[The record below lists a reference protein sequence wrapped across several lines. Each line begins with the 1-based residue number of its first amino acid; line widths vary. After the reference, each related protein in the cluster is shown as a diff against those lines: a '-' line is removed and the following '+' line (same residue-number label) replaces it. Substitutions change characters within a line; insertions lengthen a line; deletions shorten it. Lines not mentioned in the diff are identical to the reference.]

1 MCSLL
6 ILNSKTLIALISRF
20 RHFLNL
26 IISLDFK
33 LDLGEIKMSDIV
45 ELFRSYSN
53 KKISENLLR
62 ELKSFK
68 NNWIKKRESHIN
80 FLGGNLLG
88 PDEIIFS
95 DADRITYFDIIGI
108 YEPKELAVDILKLKD
123 IKDLKI
129 KAESEGKK
137 GERKVSFDEFNLSI
151 IWLCHEFSLL
161 YKDNI
166 KKYHEAVDLIYF
178 IYAVKVFGSRYIL
191 FFSKYSLD
199 VDTAKIAYE
208 KLSGKFLIKKYDNW
222 DKVIQ
227 HLGKKLYSTDDS
239 GFDSRVRNMNTLDSL
254 YIAQDLHGSI
264 TSIFKNIYAEI
275 DLVKK
280 AGEKLRTT
288 SSVDTTGDEDQIR
301 DILDSPVSYVE
312 YMKNIVV
319 SQASFVDF
327 AVVDIITAIYP
338 KINDKIFKQ
347 TLTAISM
354 YALEDKNINEYFI
367 EMPILLSIEYLG
379 SSSGNNYTSNI
390 ESVVVAL
397 KNYWSSSSVKQKD
410 VNTTKDNIRKF
421 LEKNTTYTSKHIVSN
436 MVLAIIMYIFIKA
449 VRRDKL

>member
-1 MCSLL
+1 
-6 ILNSKTLIALISRF
+6 
-20 RHFLNL
+20 
-26 IISLDFK
+26 
-33 LDLGEIKMSDIV
+33 MSDIV
-45 ELFRSYSN
+45 ELFRDYSK
-53 KKISENLLR
+53 KKINESLLK
-62 ELKSFK
+62 ELRSFK
-68 NNWIKKRESHIN
+68 NNWIKKNENHIN

-88 PDEIIFS
+88 PNEIVFS

-108 YEPKELAVDILKLKD
+108 YNSKELGNEILNLKD
-123 IKDLKI
+123 ILALK
-129 KAESEGKK
+129 KEAEKEGKK
-137 GERKVSFDEFNLSI
+137 GERKVSFDVFNLSI
-151 IWLCHEFSLL
+151 IWLCHEFSIY
-161 YKDNI
+161 YKDDI

-191 FFSKYSLD
+191 FFSKYSLE
-199 VDTAKIAYE
+199 VETAKAVYE

-222 DKVIQ
+222 DRVIN
-227 HLGKKLYSTDDS
+227 HLGKKLYSTDES
-239 GFDSRVRNMNTLDSL
+239 GFDSKVRNMNTIDSM

-264 TSIFKNIYAEI
+264 TSIFKNIFEVT
-275 DLVKK
+275 LEVKE

-288 SSVDTTGDEDQIR
+288 SSIDTTGEEDQIKNL
-301 DILDSPVSYVE
+301 LDSPVTYVE

-319 SQASFVDF
+319 SQTGFVDF
-327 AVVDIITAIYP
+327 TVVDIITSIYP

-354 YALEDKNINEYFI
+354 HALEDKVINEYFI

-379 SSSGNNYTSNI
+379 NTSNNYTSNI

-410 VNTTKDNIRKF
+410 VNITKDKIRKF
-421 LEKNTTYTSKHIVSN
+421 LEKNTTYSSKHIISN
-436 MVLAIIMYIFIKA
+436 MVLAIIMYVFIKA

>member
-151 IWLCHEFSLL
+151 IWLCHEFSLF

-178 IYAVKVFGSRYIL
+178 IYAVKVFGS
-191 FFSKYSLD
+191 
-199 VDTAKIAYE
+199 
-208 KLSGKFLIKKYDNW
+208 
-222 DKVIQ
+222 
-227 HLGKKLYSTDDS
+227 
-239 GFDSRVRNMNTLDSL
+239 
-254 YIAQDLHGSI
+254 
-264 TSIFKNIYAEI
+264 
-275 DLVKK
+275 
-280 AGEKLRTT
+280 
-288 SSVDTTGDEDQIR
+288 
-301 DILDSPVSYVE
+301 
-312 YMKNIVV
+312 
-319 SQASFVDF
+319 
-327 AVVDIITAIYP
+327 
-338 KINDKIFKQ
+338 
-347 TLTAISM
+347 
-354 YALEDKNINEYFI
+354 
-367 EMPILLSIEYLG
+367 
-379 SSSGNNYTSNI
+379 
-390 ESVVVAL
+390 
-397 KNYWSSSSVKQKD
+397 
-410 VNTTKDNIRKF
+410 
-421 LEKNTTYTSKHIVSN
+421 
-436 MVLAIIMYIFIKA
+436 
-449 VRRDKL
+449 

>member
-1 MCSLL
+1 
-6 ILNSKTLIALISRF
+6 
-20 RHFLNL
+20 
-26 IISLDFK
+26 
-33 LDLGEIKMSDIV
+33 MSDIV
-45 ELFRSYSN
+45 ELFRDYSK
-53 KKISENLLR
+53 KKINESLLK
-62 ELKSFK
+62 ELRSFK
-68 NNWIKKRESHIN
+68 NNWIKKNENHIN

-88 PDEIIFS
+88 PNEIVFS

-108 YEPKELAVDILKLKD
+108 YNSKELGNEILNLKD
-123 IKDLKI
+123 ILALK
-129 KAESEGKK
+129 KEAEKEGKK
-137 GERKVSFDEFNLSI
+137 GERKVSFDVFNLSI
-151 IWLCHEFSLL
+151 IWLCHEFSIY
-161 YKDNI
+161 YKDDI

-191 FFSKYSLD
+191 FFSKYSLE
-199 VDTAKIAYE
+199 VETAKAVYE

-222 DKVIQ
+222 DRVIN
-227 HLGKKLYSTDDS
+227 HLGKKLYSTEES
-239 GFDSRVRNMNTLDSL
+239 GFDSKVRNMNTIDSM

-264 TSIFKNIYAEI
+264 TSIFKNIFEVT
-275 DLVKK
+275 LEVKE

-288 SSVDTTGDEDQIR
+288 SSIDTTGEEDQIKNL
-301 DILDSPVSYVE
+301 LDSPITYIE

-319 SQASFVDF
+319 SQTGFVDF
-327 AVVDIITAIYP
+327 TVVDIVTSIYP

-354 YALEDKNINEYFI
+354 YALEDKVINEYFI

-379 SSSGNNYTSNI
+379 NTSNNYTSNI

-410 VNTTKDNIRKF
+410 VNITKDKIRKF
-421 LEKNTTYTSKHIVSN
+421 LEKNTTYSSKHIISN
-436 MVLAIIMYIFIKA
+436 MVLAIIMYVFIKA

>member
-1 MCSLL
+1 
-6 ILNSKTLIALISRF
+6 
-20 RHFLNL
+20 
-26 IISLDFK
+26 
-33 LDLGEIKMSDIV
+33 MSDIV
-45 ELFRSYSN
+45 ELFRDYSK
-53 KKISENLLR
+53 KKINESLLK
-62 ELKSFK
+62 ELRSFK
-68 NNWIKKRESHIN
+68 NNWIKKNENHIN

-88 PDEIIFS
+88 PNEIVFS

-108 YEPKELAVDILKLKD
+108 YNSKELGNDILNLKD
-123 IKDLKI
+123 ILALK
-129 KAESEGKK
+129 KEAEKEGKK
-137 GERKVSFDEFNLSI
+137 GERKVSFDVFNLSI
-151 IWLCHEFSLL
+151 IWLCHEFSIY
-161 YKDNI
+161 YKDDI

-191 FFSKYSLD
+191 FFSKYSLE
-199 VDTAKIAYE
+199 VETAKAVYE

-222 DKVIQ
+222 DRVIN
-227 HLGKKLYSTDDS
+227 HLGKKLYSTEES
-239 GFDSRVRNMNTLDSL
+239 GFDSKVRNMNTIDSM

-264 TSIFKNIYAEI
+264 TSIFKNIFEVT
-275 DLVKK
+275 LEVKE

-288 SSVDTTGDEDQIR
+288 SSIDTTGEEDQIKNL
-301 DILDSPVSYVE
+301 LDSPVTYVE

-319 SQASFVDF
+319 SQTGFVDF
-327 AVVDIITAIYP
+327 AVVDIITSIYP

-354 YALEDKNINEYFI
+354 YALEDKVINEYFI

-379 SSSGNNYTSNI
+379 NTSNNYTTNI

-410 VNTTKDNIRKF
+410 VNITKEKIRKF
-421 LEKNTTYTSKHIVSN
+421 LEKNTTYSSKHIISN
-436 MVLAIIMYIFIKA
+436 MVLAVIMYVFIKA